1 MAAKKEEGIQL
12 QEIKVKHAK
21 ITIEGD
27 GDLVLNK
34 MNDVAAMDLI
44 NARKDKAKRTEKIQ
58 RLGRNHHIY
67 ALERW
72 KTYRFLRGRSC

>member
-27 GDLVLNK
+27 GDL
-34 MNDVAAMDLI
+34 
-44 NARKDKAKRTEKIQ
+44 
-58 RLGRNHHIY
+58 GR
-67 ALERW
+67 
-72 KTYRFLRGRSC
+72 

>member
-44 NARKDKAKRTEKIQ
+44 NARKDKAKRTEKS
-58 RLGRNHHIY
+58 NVW
-67 ALERW
+67 E
-72 KTYRFLRGRSC
+72 